1 MLENDL
7 TSAFRH
13 QANIPGLVVG
23 IAGRSGPAGEHFNLS
38 FATET
43 FPGEVVT
50 NRSSFC
56 SGLGIDIGEIVVPR
70 QVHGSRVATVTC
82 ADRGR
87 GARTWESAIPA
98 TDAMIT
104 RDRDLF
110 MFQIYA
116 DCTPLLF
123 ADPRN
128 GIFGIAHAG
137 WRGTADSIAGAT
149 VRQMTEQ
156 FETNPEDIIALIGPA
171 IGACCYEVS
180 GEVATAIRDAAESDS
195 VVAMGPRGRP
205 HVDLAEANRLQL
217 LSAGLGDRNILMS
230 RVCTGCHVASY
241 FSHRA
246 EAGRAGRFAA
256 VIGIRGNASNI
267 ATSF

>member
-1 MLENDL
+1 MLEYDL
-7 TSAFRH
+7 TSAFRQ
-13 QANIPGLVVG
+13 QANMPGLVVA
-23 IAGRSGPAGEHFNLS
+23 IAGRTGPAGEHFNLS

-43 FPGEVVT
+43 HPGEAVT

-56 SGLGIDIGEIVVPR
+56 RALGIDIGQIVVPR
-70 QVHGSRVATVTC
+70 QVHGSTVASVTH

-87 GARTWESAIPA
+87 GALTWESAIPA

-110 MFQIYA
+110 MLQMYA

-123 ADPRN
+123 ADPCH
-128 GIFGIAHAG
+128 GTLGIAHAG
-137 WRGTADSIAGAT
+137 WRGTAGSVAEAT
-149 VRQMTEQ
+149 VRAMSER
-156 FETNPEDIIALIGPA
+156 FDSNPGDLIALIGPA

-195 VVAMGPRGRP
+195 VVAMGPRKRP

-217 LSAGLGDRNILMS
+217 LRAGLGDRNIFMS
-230 RVCTGCHVASY
+230 RLCTGCHVDSY

-256 VIGIRGNASNI
+256 VIGIRGNATNI
-267 ATSF
+267 AMSY